1 MINNKL
7 NKKEIKL
14 VQKYA
19 QKIKEQDKKKTF
31 EDCFFI
37 SLEIMYPEV
46 YETIKKIKNGTNSNT
61 IVYDC
66 IQKISQNE

>member
-19 QKIKEQDKKKTF
+19 QKIKDKKRTF
-31 EDCFFI
+31 DECFFI